1 MLSKTFKEEAQGWD
15 ERGKD
20 QKRRGH
26 LPSNQMECM
35 DSCIYQAY
43 ISNESAKSQ
52 VSMDLFSAHS
62 KQLENLALLLGR
74 RGAQGQGLRQASKT
88 ATALSSGTCPR
99 KAGEEETFVLSK
111 TQETGY
117 NLKQIRAR

>member
-20 QKRRGH
+20 QKRRRGH
-26 LPSNQMECM
+26 LPSNQRECM

-52 VSMDLFSAHS
+52 VSMDLFFAHS
-62 KQLENLALLLGR
+62 KRLENLALLLGR
-74 RGAQGQGLRQASKT
+74 RGAQGQGLR
-88 ATALSSGTCPR
+88 
-99 KAGEEETFVLSK
+99 
-111 TQETGY
+111 
-117 NLKQIRAR
+117 

>member
-1 MLSKTFKEEAQGWD
+1 MKTEQRQTSCAEQKTLKSFSLWTT
-15 ERGKD
+15 GKKKLLNE
-20 QKRRGH
+20 KR
-26 LPSNQMECM
+26 M

-99 KAGEEETFVLSK
+99 KAGE
-111 TQETGY
+111 
-117 NLKQIRAR
+117 